1 MRVALAVLFAL
12 SLAAPAWAAGQI
24 TCDQIPA
31 AQRFVAGLKPGPN
44 TREAQ
49 RHLEAARK
57 AKSDKD
63 CVTELGRV
71 NYYAKRSAAADK
83 RLEGAAHGERAKPVK
98 AKPAAAKSNAAKPS
112 TPKPIATKPDA
123 PKSAAAEP
131 ALHQSSAVEASDLK
145 VPHRKPPLPIK
156 CADPLH
162 QDRPGGS
169 DYRGPPVPGC
179 KRVL

>member
-1 MRVALAVLFAL
+1 MRVVLAVLLAL
-12 SLAAPAWAAGQI
+12 LFAAPAMAAGQI
-24 TCDQIPA
+24 TCAQIPD

-57 AKSDKD
+57 ARSDKD

-71 NYYAKRSAAADK
+71 NYYAKRAAAADK
-83 RLEGAAHGERAKPVK
+83 RAESAAQSREAKPAGK
-98 AKPAAAKSNAAKPS
+98 AKPAKTRAAAKPG
-112 TPKPIATKPDA
+112 ATRTA
-123 PKSAAAEP
+123 PEKAAEIQASGS
-131 ALHQSSAVEASDLK
+131 AL
-145 VPHRKPPLPIK
+145 PRRKPPLPIK

-169 DYRGPPVPGC
+169 DYKGLPVPGC
-179 KRVL
+179 KSVF